1 MRLEFNVRDLILEI
15 KSGFFCSPIFSLESL
30 NPGPLESYD
39 PWILINQPPLMMMI
53 SGLPIQHRQDY
64 ATRIDF
70 I

>member
-15 KSGFFCSPIFSLESL
+15 RSELYLFSLFSLESL